1 MTTPA
6 TPDIRYEFDAKRERV
21 TLGVGGS
28 TLSLSAVELERLAQF
43 LGVLRS
49 SMSPPVAQDVPDD
62 TAYTNFDTPRLAVQ
76 MTKDGLRAALG
87 VRTTGFGWVAI
98 LLDRAQAAG
107 LGSHL
112 SSLASTMGAHADR
125 APDAPRRP

>member
-6 TPDIRYEFDAKRERV
+6 SPDIRYEFDAKRERV
-21 TLGVGGS
+21 TLDVGGS

-62 TAYTNFDTPRLAVQ
+62 TPYPPCDAPRIVVQ
-76 MTKDGLRAALG
+76 PTKDGLRAALG
-87 VRTTGFGWVAI
+87 VRTTGFGWIAI
-98 LLDRAQAAG
+98 LLDRSQAAG

-112 SSLASTMGAHADR
+112 TSLASTMSVRAD
-125 APDAPRRP
+125 

>member
-6 TPDIRYEFDAKRERV
+6 SPDIRYEFDAKRERV

-49 SMSPPVAQDVPDD
+49 SMSPPVPQDVPDD
-62 TAYTNFDTPRLAVQ
+62 AAYPHFDAPRIVVQ
-76 MTKDGLRAALG
+76 PTKDGLRAALG

-112 SSLASTMGAHADR
+112 SSLASSMSVRAD
-125 APDAPRRP
+125 

>member
-6 TPDIRYEFDAKRERV
+6 TPDIRYEFDAKREHV
-21 TLGVGGS
+21 TLGVGSS
-28 TLSLSAVELERLAQF
+28 TLSLSAIELERLAQF

-62 TAYTNFDTPRLAVQ
+62 TPYPHFDAPRIVAQ
-76 MTKDGLRAALG
+76 PTKDGLRAALG
-87 VRTTGFGWVAI
+87 VRTTGFGWIAI
-98 LLDRAQAAG
+98 LLDRSQAAG

-112 SSLASTMGAHADR
+112 SSLASSMSVRAD
-125 APDAPRRP
+125 